1 MNLNK
6 IAATAAMAGGL
17 GAAAFGIGA
26 GFAQAEPNGPNVPG
40 PGGPNVPGPNVP
52 GQVPGQVP
60 PGQVP
65 GPNGQGIGNG
75 PKCDGQGANALCP
88 GSPLPPGQGGAPPP
102 GHYNEPTRYGL
113 PATWVPPVG
122 DPDGTQLPIV
132 YNPDVDGG
140 QWGVQTSNGFQVYT
154 PAGGAN
160 GGVNGAGN
168 VGTPGT

>member
-52 GQVPGQVP
+52 GQVP

-65 GPNGQGIGNG
+65 GPNRQGIGNG

-102 GHYNEPTRYGL
+102 GHY
-113 PATWVPPVG
+113 
-122 DPDGTQLPIV
+122 
-132 YNPDVDGG
+132 
-140 QWGVQTSNGFQVYT
+140 
-154 PAGGAN
+154 
-160 GGVNGAGN
+160 
-168 VGTPGT
+168 